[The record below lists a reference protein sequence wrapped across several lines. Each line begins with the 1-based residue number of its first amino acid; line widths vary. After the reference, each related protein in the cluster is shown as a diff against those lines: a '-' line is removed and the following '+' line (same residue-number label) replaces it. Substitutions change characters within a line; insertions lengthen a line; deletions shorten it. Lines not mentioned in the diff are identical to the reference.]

1 MFCFSIKNAKF
12 TSLFMLATGLLLGGC
27 QTREMLSNTVQKYTD
42 TAKLSNYS
50 FTSVDKFGVV
60 VTFAGDAPKSMHQS
74 VIAPLTDNLAVMLT
88 EELGVTGVSIEA
100 AVFNRWR
107 DDQLANRVSLA
118 GEKPADLDE
127 AQFFRQAGYR
137 GFMRVVAT
145 ELVDG
150 AARND
155 FDYSLRTK
163 FALRI
168 LETNEKG
175 DISPALAKFTTIR
188 AVCSRRYRSKDTSS
202 QMARLSQG
210 YELTN
215 VQRCAATP
223 VYRAKLRLA
232 EEQ

>member
-1 MFCFSIKNAKF
+1 MFCFPVKKVEF
-12 TSLFMLATGLLLGGC
+12 VGLFMLAVGLLLSGC
-27 QTREMLSNTVQKYTD
+27 QAQEMLSNSVQKYTD

-50 FTSVDKFGVV
+50 FTSADKFGVV
-60 VTFAGDAPKSMHQS
+60 VAFAGDASKSMHGP
-74 VIAPLTDNLAVMLT
+74 VIAPLTDQLALMLK
-88 EELGVTGVSIEA
+88 EELGVTAISIEE

-107 DDQLANRVSLA
+107 DDQLANRVSLE
-118 GEKPADLDE
+118 GEEPADLDE
-127 AQFFRQAGYR
+127 SLFFRQAGYR

-168 LETNEKG
+168 LETTEKG
-175 DISPALAKFTTIR
+175 DTSPALAKFTTIR

-202 QMARLSQG
+202 QTARLSEG

-215 VQRCAATP
+215 IQRCAATP

-232 EEQ
+232 EEK